1 MQLTKTLNYLI
12 IWRMLDKIKT
22 FCKHL
27 GTLCKTP
34 LYALKHNK
42 VSITSEIGNN
52 NMLRNCKVGKWVFI
66 GPKGTFNNVEIGN
79 YTCIA
84 PSCQIGGLEH
94 PYWEA
99 SISPKLY
106 KDNTPRRTTHI
117 GHDVW
122 IAANCIVRQGVTIG
136 DGAVV
141 GAGSFVNKDVPS
153 YAIVFGSPAKLH
165 KYRFDQET
173 IDLLNES
180 HYWEFKP
187 KEAKRIIETLDIRC
201 E

>member
-1 MQLTKTLNYLI
+1 MRVIFKYPIYKLKYN
-12 IWRMLDKIKT
+12 KIS
-22 FCKHL
+22 
-27 GTLCKTP
+27 
-34 LYALKHNK
+34 A
-42 VSITSEIGNN
+42 TSEIGSN
-52 NMLRNCKVGKWVFI
+52 NMFRNCKVGRWVFI
-66 GPKGTFNNVEIGN
+66 GSNGTFSNVEIGN

-106 KDNTPRRTTHI
+106 KDNTPRKTTHI

-122 IAANCIVRQGVTIG
+122 IAANCIIRQGVTIG

-141 GAGSFVNKDVPS
+141 GAGSFVNKDVPP
-153 YAIVFGSPAKLH
+153 YAIVFGSPAKFY

-173 IDLLNES
+173 INKLDES
-180 HYWEFKP
+180 HYWDFSPNK
-187 KEAKRIIETLDIRC
+187 AKMILMNIKIANIETNNNVK
-201 E
+201 

>member
-1 MQLTKTLNYLI
+1 MNILKLLKTTVAVLFRYPFYKLRNN
-12 IWRMLDKIKT
+12 KIS
-22 FCKHL
+22 L
-27 GTLCKTP
+27 
-34 LYALKHNK
+34 
-42 VSITSEIGNN
+42 TSEIGSN
-52 NMLRNCKVGKWVFI
+52 NMLRKCKIGKWCFI

-106 KDNTPRRTTHI
+106 KDNGPRKTTHI

-122 IAANCIVRQGVTIG
+122 IAANCIIRQGVTIG

-141 GAGSFVNKDVPS
+141 GAGSFVNKDVPP
-153 YAIVFGSPAKLH
+153 YAIVFGTPAKIF
-165 KYRFDQET
+165 KYRFNADT
-173 IDLLNES
+173 INQLNES
-180 HYWEFKP
+180 NYWEFEPQK
-187 KEAKRIIETLDIRC
+187 AKSILDGVKIKL
-201 E
+201 

>member
-1 MQLTKTLNYLI
+1 MNLLKLI
-12 IWRMLDKIKT
+12 KK
-22 FCKHL
+22 L
-27 GTLCKTP
+27 GGIIFRYP
-34 LYALKHNK
+34 LYRLRHNAIS
-42 VSITSEIGNN
+42 VTSEIGNN
-52 NMLRNCKVGKWVFI
+52 NKLRNCKVGKYVFV

-106 KDNTPRRTTHI
+106 KDNTPRKTTHI

-122 IAANCIVRQGVTIG
+122 IAANSIIRQGVTIG

-141 GAGSFVNKDVPS
+141 GAGSFVNKDVPP
-153 YAIVFGSPAKLH
+153 YAIVFGSPAKLY
-165 KYRFDQET
+165 KYRFDQVT
-173 IDLLNES
+173 INELNES
-180 HYWEFKP
+180 HYWELDP
-187 KEAKRIIETLDIRC
+187 KKAKAILNKINVHKQ
-201 E
+201 